1 MNYIREL
8 YEGRINR
15 ETYILGLVVL
25 GGVFGIPFFLLAN
38 MDGVT
43 PVMLV
48 VLISVLYFFY
58 SFSLHVRRAH
68 DISKESYYAFL
79 SLIPLVGL
87 AIFCILIL
95 RKGEDVFNVYGD
107 VQKLSSWKAIFA
119 GERKPRRY

>member
-1 MNYIREL
+1 MNYIRGL

-25 GGVFGIPFFLLAN
+25 GGIFGIPFFLLAN

-43 PVMLV
+43 PIMLV
-48 VLISVLYFFY
+48 ILISVLYFFY

-119 GERKPRRY
+119 GERKLQS